1 MRRHLFWSVPLIVA
15 SAVQGQ
21 QTLPTPASANHEF
34 HSVNGVVI
42 DSLHQR
48 PLVGASVVVTGT
60 SRFGTTDS
68 SGIFRIDSLE
78 RGTYK
83 LGVYHP
89 YLDSLRVALVTN
101 DTPIPLAEG
110 KRLIVGI
117 PSAST
122 LIGKTCPASVADA
135 SSLLMGTVI
144 DAETGVPIPNA
155 KVTVSWAEY
164 IFGKKIRGLQK
175 MTAKIEVTSSAT
187 GVYRVCGVPADIA
200 AAVVARS
207 GDVATDEIG
216 INSTS
221 PSVMMLTLAI
231 SRNLSVRVPVSGFVR
246 DDRGGPLRNA
256 RVQMVGTNA
265 TAVTAENGSFTLNDV
280 PPGTRTLAVRR
291 IGYIPVSTSI
301 QLTTTSIPPVEIRL
315 YKSVPIIDTVYIR
328 GRRSRG
334 LESVGFARR
343 KVQGVGEF
351 FTREQ
356 IEKHNPLLLTD
367 ALKYSRQ
374 ITIKSIGTQA
384 VVVPRRNYGCVKLW
398 VDGAHW
404 RLIEPRDI
412 NDFIQ
417 ASEISAIEIFG
428 GATVPPEFETDMQH
442 GCLTIVVW
450 SRTRVG
456 DLPR

>member
-1 MRRHLFWSVPLIVA
+1 MQRHLFWSLSLLAA
-15 SAVQGQ
+15 SAVHGQ
-21 QTLPTPASANHEF
+21 QTDPARAGASHEL

-42 DSLHQR
+42 DSLHLR

-60 SRFGTTDS
+60 SRFATTDS
-68 SGIFRIDSLE
+68 SGEFRIDSLA
-78 RGTYK
+78 RGSYK

-89 YLDSLRVALVTN
+89 YLDSLRVAIVTN

-110 KRLIVGI
+110 KRLIVGV

-122 LIGKTCPASVADA
+122 LIGKTCPASVADS
-135 SSLLMGTVI
+135 SSLLIGTVV
-144 DAETGVPIPNA
+144 DADTGVPIPSA

-175 MTAKIEVTSSAT
+175 MPAKIEVTTSAT
-187 GVYRVCGVPADIA
+187 GAYRVCGIPADIA

-207 GDVATDEIG
+207 GDASTDEIG

-221 PSVMMLTLAI
+221 PSVMVLTLAI
-231 SRNLSVRVPVSGFVR
+231 SRNPSVRVPVRGFVR
-246 DDRGGPLRNA
+246 DERGGAIKNA
-256 RVQMVGTNA
+256 RVQMVGTNS
-265 TAVTAENGSFTLNDV
+265 TAVTGDNGSFTLNDV

-301 QLTTTSIPPVEIRL
+301 QLTATPIPPVEVRL
-315 YKSVPIIDTVYIR
+315 HKAVPIIDTVYIL
-328 GRRSRG
+328 GRRDRG
-334 LESVGFARR
+334 LESVGFSRR

-367 ALKYSRQ
+367 ALRNSRQ
-374 ITIKSIGTQA
+374 ITIKSIGTQP
-384 VVVPRRNYGCVKLW
+384 VVVPRRHYGCVKLY
-398 VDGAHW
+398 VDGMHW
-404 RLIEPRDI
+404 RMTDPREI

-417 ASEISAIEIFG
+417 ATQISAIEIYG
-428 GATVPPEFETDMQH
+428 GNGVPAEFENDMQH

-456 DLPR
+456 DLAR